1 MGSTQANAKLHSR
14 LYTRIVQEDYS
25 AQHPDSL
32 ASSASMNAVI
42 TTMHSASAVKGTLL
56 AGEED
61 AGGEEEHWYI
71 ILKNKGEP
79 TVGDW

>member
-1 MGSTQANAKLHSR
+1 MPSYILDCILESFKRT
-14 LYTRIVQEDYS
+14 S

-42 TTMHSASAVKGTLL
+42 TFMHSTSAVNGTLL

-61 AGGEEEHWYI
+61 AGGEEEH
-71 ILKNKGEP
+71 
-79 TVGDW
+79 